1 MKSLAPPPRSG
12 PLALASTPRDST
24 GSECLASELAA
35 VPDLQLPSVGP
46 LCDVAGEGGR
56 LPTEPV
62 NDMWPPKEEGG
73 STCRCGSMV
82 AIALATPGSKFQG
95 RGRTQVGTCTQ
106 PAAGRAGMSL
116 QEPVLRS
123 GTSCCSLLSS
133 PVQCPPAQAG
143 QAGWRCV
150 DWDGTGRE
158 MFQCLVPC
166 FSSNLP
172 SNLLHQPC
180 SFHAGQSRLHTRP
193 RLAI

>member
-1 MKSLAPPPRSG
+1 MKSLTLPRSG

-62 NDMWPPKEEGG
+62 NDMSTPKEEGG

-150 DWDGTGRE
+150 WIGTGLVGKC
-158 MFQCLVPC
+158 FNALCLA
-166 FSSNLP
+166 SRRI
-172 SNLLHQPC
+172 
-180 SFHAGQSRLHTRP
+180 FHRICYISPARFTRANRDYTRP